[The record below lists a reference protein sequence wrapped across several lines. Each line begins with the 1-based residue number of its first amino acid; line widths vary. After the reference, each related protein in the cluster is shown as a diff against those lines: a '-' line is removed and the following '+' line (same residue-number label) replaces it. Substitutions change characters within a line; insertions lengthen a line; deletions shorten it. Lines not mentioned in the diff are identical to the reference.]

1 MDDNSLVINKIQ
13 DIQQLEDER
22 ETDSGTYEKSPL
34 KKLTAL
40 EVKKLAGH
48 AWPGPEEQY
57 VEGASGSVTDVGVIW
72 RLYELFDDAFFSS
85 KNIKYSTSHT

>member
-13 DIQQLEDER
+13 DIQQPADER

-40 EVKKLAGH
+40 EV
-48 AWPGPEEQY
+48 
-57 VEGASGSVTDVGVIW
+57 VISRTSMTRSGRTVRARCV
-72 RLYELFDDAFFSS
+72 
-85 KNIKYSTSHT
+85 

>member
-22 ETDSGTYEKSPL
+22 ETDAGTYEKSPL

-40 EVKKLAGH
+40 AGH
-48 AWPGPEEQY
+48 A
-57 VEGASGSVTDVGVIW
+57 
-72 RLYELFDDAFFSS
+72 
-85 KNIKYSTSHT
+85 

>member
-13 DIQQLEDER
+13 DIQQPADER

-40 EVKKLAGH
+40 AGH
-48 AWPGPEEQY
+48 AWPGREDQY
-57 VEGASGSVTDVGVIW
+57 VQGASGSVTDVGVI
-72 RLYELFDDAFFSS
+72 
-85 KNIKYSTSHT
+85 